1 MYCPNCGKE
10 AEDSKFCP
18 SCGVLVQEKAEVE
31 ERQVANP
38 TANPEQLAA
47 STFEPEKET
56 KSISAPPQV
65 DLEADSVLIPEAPKK
80 FAKLRNLSKGKK
92 ALLAVTLLTVIILLA
107 PIIFTLNSNEANES
121 ERWIVQNEYA
131 EFYGGV
137 SMNMTFDDYIASYN
151 AAVMDLKEKEG
162 LEKYN
167 SREVGREMAKLNTI
181 SRSDF
186 EEVSPQLD
194 EGTVYYGMSYNK
206 RSLTGGLGG
215 GDASL
220 HIGVNKKT
228 GYVQVV
234 GLQVTDDIFNGSDYW
249 SYEIPYYIFNFIND
263 EKYVD
268 MFNSIDEG
276 RGFVY
281 KNDTVYIK
289 EKAPRKTK
297 EGYTIEYMVF
307 ACTKDCA
314 AYKALDL
321 MFYL

>member
-1 MYCPNCGKE
+1 MYCPNCGKD
-10 AEDSKFCP
+10 AEGSKFCP

-31 ERQVANP
+31 EKQVANP

-47 STFEPEKET
+47 STIEPEKET
-56 KSISAPPQV
+56 KSVSASPQI
-65 DLEADSVLIPEAPKK
+65 DFETDSVLIPEAPKK

-92 ALLAVTLLTVIILLA
+92 ALIAVTLLIVIILLA
-107 PIIFTLNSNEANES
+107 SIFFTLNSNEANES

-151 AAVMDLKEKEG
+151 AAVKDLKEKEG

-167 SREVGREMAKLNTI
+167 SREVGRNMAKLNTI

-186 EEVSPQLD
+186 EEVSQWD
-194 EGTVYYGMSYNK
+194 DGTVDYGMSYNK
-206 RSLTGGLGG
+206 RGLTGGLGG

-220 HIGVNKKT
+220 RIGVDKKT
-228 GYVQVV
+228 GYVQFV
-234 GLQVTDDIFNGSDYW
+234 GLDVTDDIFNGSDYW
-249 SYEIPYYIFNFIND
+249 SYEIPYYIFNFIDD

-281 KNDTVYIK
+281 KNDTVYAK

-307 ACTKDCA
+307 ACTKDCV
-314 AYKALDL
+314 AYKAFDL
-321 MFYL
+321 MFAS

>member
-1 MYCPNCGKE
+1 MYCPNCGIE

-80 FAKLRNLSKGKK
+80 FAKLRNLSKEKK
-92 ALLAVTLLTVIILLA
+92 ALLAVTLLIVIILLA

-167 SREVGREMAKLNTI
+167 SREVGRNMAKLNTI

-186 EEVSPQLD
+186 EEVSQWD
-194 EGTVYYGMSYNK
+194 DGIVNYGMGYNK
-206 RSLTGGLGG
+206 RGLTGGLGG

-220 HIGVNKKT
+220 RIGVDKKT
-228 GYVQVV
+228 GYVQFV
-234 GLQVTDDIFNGSDYW
+234 GLDVTDDIFNGSDYW
-249 SYEIPYYIFNFIND
+249 SYEIPYYIFNFIDD

-281 KNDTVYIK
+281 KNDTVYAK

-307 ACTKDCA
+307 ACTKDCV
-314 AYKALDL
+314 AYKAFDL
-321 MFYL
+321 MFAS